1 MSASSTSEARTPS
14 PPPLTEMLATLRER
28 HGLVAN
34 GGGAKMRERHE
45 SRGKIM
51 VRERIDLL
59 LDPQTPFLEL
69 SPLAA
74 WGLYGNEV
82 PGAGIVTGIG
92 MVEGR
97 ACMLIANDATVKGGS
112 FFAETVRKHLRAQEI
127 TEEHRLPCLY
137 LVDCGG
143 AYLPEQDRVFPDRDH
158 FGGSFYNQCRM
169 SASGIPQISLVF
181 GGCTAG
187 GAYIPALSDEVIM
200 VRGTGRI
207 HLGGPPVVKAAIN
220 EIVDG
225 ETLGGAE
232 MHTMVSGVSD
242 HLVETE
248 MEGLAKLREIVG
260 ALGEAGKVSAAP
272 YPSTPPKR
280 NAAELERIVP
290 TDLRR
295 PYDVREV
302 IACIVDDSAF
312 TAFKPDYG
320 ATLVTGFA
328 RIHGHPVGIIA
339 NNGVL
344 FSESA
349 VKGAHFI
356 ELCDQRQIPLI
367 FLQNI
372 TGFMVGTEAE
382 RGGIAKHSAKLVYAV
397 SNARVPK
404 YTVLIGGS
412 YGAGNYGMCGARLPA
427 ALPVLLAECPHRH
440 DEPGGGRECRHGPAP
455 PEPEG
460 SGRRGRHRRAR
471 PPDASAV
478 RGAERPLLRH
488 GPALGRRHHRAGADA
503 RRAGPVPV
511 AGCGRAARH
520 LPSPRLPD
528 VSASMFDTILIAN
541 RGEIACRI
549 IKTCR
554 RMGIRTVAVFSEA
567 DRDALHVRLADQAV
581 AIGPAPARESYLRAD
596 RIVEAA
602 LASGAQAIHPGYGFL
617 SERLDLIAAC
627 EKAGIV
633 FIGPLGR
640 GHRRD
645 GRQDPLQADRP
656 RGRGARR
663 ARL

>member
-412 YGAGNYGMCGARLPA
+412 YGAGNYGMCGRGFRPRFLFSWPNARIATMSPEVAANVVTDLRRQSLKGAADEAAIAELDRRTRAQFEEQSDPYYATARLWDDGIIEPA
-427 ALPVLLAECPHRH
+427 QTRDVLGLCLSLAAG
-440 DEPGGGRECRHGPAP
+440 EPR
-455 PEPEG
+455 
-460 SGRRGRHRRAR
+460 
-471 PPDASAV
+471 DT
-478 RGAERPLLRH
+478 
-488 GPALGRRHHRAGADA
+488 
-503 RRAGPVPV
+503 
-511 AGCGRAARH
+511 
-520 LPSPRLPD
+520 SPRP
-528 VSASMFDTILIAN
+528 VY
-541 RGEIACRI
+541 
-549 IKTCR
+549 
-554 RMGIRTVAVFSEA
+554 RM
-567 DRDALHVRLADQAV
+567 
-581 AIGPAPARESYLRAD
+581 
-596 RIVEAA
+596 
-602 LASGAQAIHPGYGFL
+602 
-617 SERLDLIAAC
+617 
-627 EKAGIV
+627 
-633 FIGPLGR
+633 
-640 GHRRD
+640 
-645 GRQDPLQADRP
+645 
-656 RGRGARR
+656 
-663 ARL
+663 